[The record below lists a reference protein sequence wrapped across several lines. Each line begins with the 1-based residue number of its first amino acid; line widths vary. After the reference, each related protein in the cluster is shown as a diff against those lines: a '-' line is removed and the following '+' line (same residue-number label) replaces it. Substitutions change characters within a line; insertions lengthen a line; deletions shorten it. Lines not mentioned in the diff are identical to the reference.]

1 MIEQIFTS
9 VLEITLAISPIILI
23 LILASK
29 VLSKIYSAKWRY
41 WVWLVIAVRLLIP
54 ANLSFPNAP
63 VTVSA
68 PVKNYQFTANAP
80 SVITSSNTTNA
91 IVSPAVPS
99 VSEASTINLFDI
111 AISVWVCGIVLFLLF
126 HFFSYFIFLKKAKRW
141 KTPLI
146 STKATEILNEFSVS
160 MNIHR
165 HIPLYQC
172 SEIDSPMMVGF
183 FHPMILLPNQDFTNE
198 QLQMILQ
205 HELIHFKR
213 KDLWYKLLLLL
224 ANAVHWFNPF
234 VYLAAKYAVCDLE
247 IACDEEV
254 LKNNSVNF
262 RKEYGETMLN
272 VMRHSMKRQTMLS
285 THFSP
290 NKKTIK
296 QRFASILDTKK
307 KRKGIVTLCIAFI
320 AVCIMGNFV
329 ACHQKQET
337 ITPAVTSKT
346 TSSEVKS
353 SSIAS
358 SSALSS
364 LPSSAPNSV
373 PSSVPS
379 KALSVIEEKGYSFSG
394 KKNVK
399 IKDRSF
405 VLQDTPKNTPE
416 ELVEKDFLYSI
427 TREFDKKNALWVKS
441 EITQVDSTKVSDEN
455 LMQSYTIH
463 QLSIVPNDK
472 YRDDD
477 EKLLIND
484 TLSRYQLKYYCIV
497 NAIYTQKWPTH
508 AISRDMQW
516 GDGTYNRNYI
526 VGNTA
531 QDSEYKIYDVD
542 APLESKQQ

>member
-9 VLEITLAISPIILI
+9 LLEITLAISPIIL
-23 LILASK
+23 LLLLASK
-29 VLSKIYSAKWRY
+29 VLAKVYSAKWRY

-68 PVKNYQFTANAP
+68 PVQNYQFVPKAP
-80 SVITSSNTTNA
+80 STIVSSNTVTA
-91 IVSPAVPS
+91 IVSPAAPS
-99 VSEASTINLFDI
+99 VSAVPTINLFDI
-111 AISVWVCGIVLFLLF
+111 AILVWICGALLFLSF

-146 STKATEILNEFSVS
+146 STKATEILNDLFVS

-165 HIPLYQC
+165 HIPLYLC
-172 SEIDSPMMVGF
+172 SDIDSPMMVGF
-183 FHPMILLPNQDFTNE
+183 FHPVILLPNQDFTDE

-224 ANAVHWFNPF
+224 ANALHWFNPF

-296 QRFASILDTKK
+296 QRFARILDMKK
-307 KRKGIVTLCIAFI
+307 KRKGIVTLCIALI
-320 AVCIMGNFV
+320 VVCIMGNFV
-329 ACHQKQET
+329 ACHQKRDAV
-337 ITPAVTSKT
+337 TPAVTSKAA
-346 TSSEVKS
+346 SSEEK
-353 SSIAS
+353 AS
-358 SSALSS
+358 SKVSAI
-364 LPSSAPNSV
+364 PSSAPNSI

-379 KALSVIEEKGYSFSG
+379 KAISVIEEKGYSFSG

-399 IKDRSF
+399 IKNRSF
-405 VLQDTPKNTPE
+405 VLQDTPKNSVE

-427 TREFDKKNALWVKS
+427 TGEFDKKKTIWVKD
-441 EITQVDSTKVSDEN
+441 EATQICIEN
-455 LMQSYTIH
+455 EQKDFDQNRSMQSYTIH
-463 QLSIVPNDK
+463 QLSILSTDK
-472 YRDDD
+472 YADQDKILM
-477 EKLLIND
+477 ESIINQ
-484 TLSRYQLKYYCIV
+484 YNLKSYSIV
-497 NAIYTQKWPTH
+497 NVIYTQKWPTH
-508 AISRDMQW
+508 AISHDMQQ
-516 GDGTYNRNYI
+516 GDGTYSKSYI
-526 VGNTA
+526 VGKTA
-531 QDSEYKIYDVD
+531 QDPEYKIYDT
-542 APLESKQQ
+542 EGS